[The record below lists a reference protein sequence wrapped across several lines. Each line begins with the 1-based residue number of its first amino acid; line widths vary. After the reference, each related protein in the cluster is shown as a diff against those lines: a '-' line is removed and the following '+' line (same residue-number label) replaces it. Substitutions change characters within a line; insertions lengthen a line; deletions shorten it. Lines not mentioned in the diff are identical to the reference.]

1 MSEITESID
10 IKQNKG
16 RKGHKADSI
25 EDSLIDLDNTS
36 STEDVVIDDIV
47 EKQLTKQ
54 EQKDKLSE
62 LVHPSRAK
70 YKMKNINPIKKS
82 KVNIKL
88 ITQKK
93 QSINYF

>member
-16 RKGHKADSI
+16 RKGRKADSI
-25 EDSLIDLDNTS
+25 EDSLTDLDNTS

-54 EQKDKLSE
+54 ELKDKLSE

-70 YKMKNINPIKKS
+70 YKMKNTNTIKKS
-82 KVNIKL
+82 KVNLKL

>member
-16 RKGHKADSI
+16 RKGHKVDSI
-25 EDSLIDLDNTS
+25 EESQSDLDSTS
-36 STEDVVIDDIV
+36 TNTEDVVVDIV
-47 EKQLTKQ
+47 EKQPTKQ
-54 EQKDKLSE
+54 ELKNKLSE

-70 YKMKNINPIKKS
+70 YKMKNTNTIKKS
-82 KVNIKL
+82 KVNLKL